1 MIVVMMIVSV
11 IMPMVMVI
19 MFMSVIVVVIMPVVM
34 TMIMPVIV
42 GVSVDGGIVVVGV
55 PGGVFPFPHGQF
67 DSDHRFHVAARVVP
81 VRDDQ
86 PNRSPLRIGERAAL
100 PLVDQNSLFNRLLQR
115 DTGGKFSIQGME
127 RHMVGLGE
135 RIRLL

>member
-19 MFMSVIVVVIMPVVM
+19 MIMPVIVVVIMPVVM
-34 TMIMPVIV
+34 TMIV

-55 PGGVFPFPHGQF
+55 PGGVFPFSHGQF
-67 DSDHRFHVAARVVP
+67 DSDHRFHVAARIVP

-86 PNRSPLRIGERAAL
+86 PNRSPLRIGERAAV

-115 DTGGKFSIQGME
+115 DTGGKFSIQRME

>member
-19 MFMSVIVVVIMPVVM
+19 MIMPVIVVVIMPVVM
-34 TMIMPVIV
+34 TMIV

-67 DSDHRFHVAARVVP
+67 DSDHRFHVAARIVP

-86 PNRSPLRIGERAAL
+86 PNRSPLRIGERAAV

-115 DTGGKFSIQGME
+115 DTGGKFSIQRME

>member
-19 MFMSVIVVVIMPVVM
+19 MIMPVIVVVIMPVVM
-34 TMIMPVIV
+34 TMIV

-55 PGGVFPFPHGQF
+55 PGGVFPFSHGQF

-86 PNRSPLRIGERAAL
+86 PNRSPLRIGERAAV

-115 DTGGKFSIQGME
+115 DTSGKFSIQGME

>member
-1 MIVVMMIVSV
+1 MIVVVMIVSM

-19 MFMSVIVVVIMPVVM
+19 VVMPVIVVVIMTVVM
-34 TMIMPVIV
+34 PMPMIV

-55 PGGVFPFPHGQF
+55 PGGVFPFSHGQF
-67 DSDHRFHVAARVVP
+67 DSDHRFHVAEGVVS

-86 PNRSPLRIGERAAL
+86 PNRSPLRIGERAAV

-115 DTGGKFSIQGME
+115 DTGGKFSIQRME

>member
-11 IMPMVMVI
+11 IMPVVMVI
-19 MFMSVIVVVIMPVVM
+19 VVMPVIVVVIMPVVM
-34 TMIMPVIV
+34 TMVV

-55 PGGVFPFPHGQF
+55 PRGVFPFPHGQF
-67 DSDHRFHVAARVVP
+67 DSDYRFHVAAGVVP

-86 PNRSPLRIGERAAL
+86 PNRSPLRIGERAAV
-100 PLVDQNSLFNRLLQR
+100 PLVDQNSFFNRLLQR
-115 DTGGKFSIQGME
+115 DTGGKFSIQRME

>member
-1 MIVVMMIVSV
+1 MIVVVMIVSM

-19 MFMSVIVVVIMPVVM
+19 VVMPVIVVVIMTVVM
-34 TMIMPVIV
+34 PMPMIV

-86 PNRSPLRIGERAAL
+86 PNRSPL
-100 PLVDQNSLFNRLLQR
+100 
-115 DTGGKFSIQGME
+115 
-127 RHMVGLGE
+127 
-135 RIRLL
+135 